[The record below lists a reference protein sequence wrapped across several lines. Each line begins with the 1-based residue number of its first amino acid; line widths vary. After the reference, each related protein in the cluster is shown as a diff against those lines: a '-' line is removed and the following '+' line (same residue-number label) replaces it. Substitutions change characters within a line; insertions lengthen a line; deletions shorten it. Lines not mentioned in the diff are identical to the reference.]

1 MRDMEQVQVKGPAGR
16 RAKLAKEVKPPS
28 VGKWCT
34 EGGQLCAAGVS
45 LERQEWKPDSQ
56 HKVHACSGQRREG
69 SERSFWRQRREANAV
84 KAREFQWIGD
94 RVVTLA
100 EDDRVATLAEDRLNR
115 SIRCETTSFWCTK
128 GMPGVEGTK
137 IV

>member
-1 MRDMEQVQVKGPAGR
+1 M
-16 RAKLAKEVKPPS
+16 
-28 VGKWCT
+28 
-34 EGGQLCAAGVS
+34 
-45 LERQEWKPDSQ
+45 
-56 HKVHACSGQRREG
+56 
-69 SERSFWRQRREANAV
+69 ERSFWRQRKEANAV
-84 KAREFQWIGD
+84 KAQEFQWIGD

-100 EDDRVATLAEDRLNR
+100 EGDRVATLAEDRLNR